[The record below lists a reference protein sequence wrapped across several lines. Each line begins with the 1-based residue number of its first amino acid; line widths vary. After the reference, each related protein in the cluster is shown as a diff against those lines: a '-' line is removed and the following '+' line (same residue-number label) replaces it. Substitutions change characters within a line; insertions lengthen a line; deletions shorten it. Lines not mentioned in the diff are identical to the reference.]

1 MKRRLTGDGGSTVGP
16 MDAYGVEATSETQ
29 KWRRRD
35 PEIDPK
41 EKEQCSFV
49 FFFQWQCMNGKGDR
63 LMKRPPWSPCPYR
76 QFVCCDISACM
87 LLLLMMMSIFCM
99 VCVFFIILPAYVIL
113 GSLNYCQY
121 DARAV

>member
-1 MKRRLTGDGGSTVGP
+1 

-41 EKEQCSFV
+41 EKEQCSFG

-76 QFVCCDISACM
+76 QFS
-87 LLLLMMMSIFCM
+87 L
-99 VCVFFIILPAYVIL
+99 YVTEYIRWIQVRN
-113 GSLNYCQY
+113 GSPRSTYLT
-121 DARAV
+121 